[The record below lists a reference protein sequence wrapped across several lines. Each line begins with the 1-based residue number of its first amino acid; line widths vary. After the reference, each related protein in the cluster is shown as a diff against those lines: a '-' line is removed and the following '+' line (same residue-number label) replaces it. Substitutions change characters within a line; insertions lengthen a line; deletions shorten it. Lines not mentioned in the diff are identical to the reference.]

1 MTTTDEAALDQF
13 IRMKAQQIVQDKDG
27 NPVFMAPSAYMLD
40 LERRNNP
47 AITFHTTS
55 EFKTEAVGSRQ

>member
-1 MTTTDEAALDQF
+1 MTSTDQAELDRF
-13 IRMKAQQIVQDKDG
+13 IRTKAQQIVHDKDD

-47 AITFHTTS
+47 SIEFHTTS
-55 EFKTEAVGSRQ
+55 EFKTAVY

>member
-1 MTTTDEAALDQF
+1 MTTTDQEELDRF
-13 IRMKAQQIVQDKDG
+13 IRAKAQQIVYDKDE

-47 AITFHTTS
+47 AISFHTTS
-55 EFKTEAVGSRQ
+55 EFKTAVHEY

>member
-1 MTTTDEAALDQF
+1 MTTTDQTELDRF
-13 IRMKAQQIVQDKDG
+13 IRTKAQQIVFDKDE

-47 AITFHTTS
+47 AIEFHTTS
-55 EFKTEAVGSRQ
+55 EFKTAVY